1 MVPARN
7 KKGVGGLMDRKNDFG
22 GASGFTIAELLVVVA
37 IVGVLVAI
45 SIPVFTGQME
55 KAREATDAANIRSA
69 YAVVM
74 SKVIV
79 GEDGGIEKV
88 PLKQKLDHW
97 QSVFDFPAETVGE
110 PTANGFAN
118 VYFKNNENH
127 SVIEF
132 TSSTGNISYHNQ
144 GLYDDT
150 FYISDANV
158 TTDTWNGVDKSKVK
172 KIVFQSGSSFKD
184 GSSAGF
190 FNGLTYLEEI
200 DMLNVDLVKTDY
212 NTFANTPNLKKI
224 TLANL
229 KDANGYDFPG
239 TWYYD
244 EACTQRVKKGN
255 QTGYSRI
262 TMADNG
268 KTLYRNVS

>member
-1 MVPARN
+1 MKREKEN
-7 KKGVGGLMDRKNDFG
+7 
-22 GASGFTIAELLVVVA
+22 GFTLAELLVVVA
-37 IVGVLVAI
+37 IIGVLVAV
-45 SIPVFTGQME
+45 SIPIFTGQLE
-55 KAREATDAANIRSA
+55 RAREATDAANIRSA

-74 SKVIV
+74 AKVNA

-88 PLKQKLDHW
+88 PLKQKVDRW
-97 QSVFDFPAETVGE
+97 QNAFDFPAETVGE
-110 PTANGFAN
+110 PVADGYAN
-118 VYFKNNENH
+118 VYFKKNENH
-127 SVIEF
+127 AVIEL

-158 TTDTWNGVDKSKVK
+158 TTATWNGVDTNKVK
-172 KIVFQSGSSFKD
+172 KIVFQIGSSFMD
-184 GSSAGF
+184 GSSVGF
-190 FNGLTYLEEI
+190 FNGLTNLEEI
-200 DMLNVDLVKTDY
+200 DMLNVDLAKTGYD
-212 NTFANTPNLKKI
+212 TFANTPKLKKI

-244 EACTQRVKKGN
+244 EACTQRLPSGY
-255 QTGYSRI
+255 QSGYSRI

-268 KTLYRNVS
+268 KTIYRKVDG

>member
-1 MVPARN
+1 MKREREN
-7 KKGVGGLMDRKNDFG
+7 
-22 GASGFTIAELLVVVA
+22 GFTLAELLVVVA
-37 IVGVLVAI
+37 IIGVLVAV
-45 SIPVFTGQME
+45 SIPVFMGQLE
-55 KAREATDAANIRSA
+55 RAREATDAANIRSA

-74 SKVIV
+74 AKVNA
-79 GEDGGIEKV
+79 GEDGGIEKIN
-88 PLKQKLDHW
+88 LKQKIGRW
-97 QSVFDFPAETVGE
+97 QNTFDFPAETVGE
-110 PTANGFAN
+110 PVADGFAN

-127 SVIEF
+127 AVIEF

-158 TTDTWNGVDKSKVK
+158 TTATWNGVDTNKVK
-172 KIVFQSGSSFKD
+172 KIVFQIGSSFMD
-184 GSSAGF
+184 GSSVGF
-190 FNGLTYLEEI
+190 FNGLTNLEEI
-200 DMLNVDLVKTDY
+200 DMLNVDLVRTGYD
-212 NTFANTPNLKKI
+212 TFANTPKLKKI

-244 EACTQRVKKGN
+244 EACTQRLPSGY
-255 QTGYSRI
+255 QSGYSRI

-268 KTLYRNVS
+268 KTIYRKVS

>member
-1 MVPARN
+1 MKIC
-7 KKGVGGLMDRKNDFG
+7 KKRLWGGT
-22 GASGFTIAELLVVVA
+22 GFTLAELLVVVA
-37 IVGVLVAI
+37 IIGVLVAV
-45 SIPVFTGQME
+45 SIPIFTGQLE
-55 KAREATDAANIRSA
+55 RAREATDAANIRSA

-74 SKVIV
+74 AKVTA

-88 PLKQKLDHW
+88 SLKQKVDRW
-97 QSVFDFPAETVGE
+97 QKIFEFPAETVGE
-110 PTANGFAN
+110 PVADGFAN

-127 SVIEF
+127 AVIEF

-158 TTDTWNGVDKSKVK
+158 TTATWIGVDKDKVK

-184 GSSAGF
+184 GSSVGF
-190 FNGLTYLEEI
+190 FNGLTNLEEI
-200 DMLNVDLVKTDY
+200 DMLNVDLVKTGYD
-212 NTFANTPNLKKI
+212 TFANTPNLKKI

-244 EACTQRVKKGN
+244 EACTQQLPSGYKS
-255 QTGYSRI
+255 GYSRI
-262 TMADNG
+262 KMADNG
-268 KTLYRNVS
+268 KTIYRNVN

>member
-1 MVPARN
+1 MKREREN
-7 KKGVGGLMDRKNDFG
+7 
-22 GASGFTIAELLVVVA
+22 GFTLAELLVVVA
-37 IVGVLVAI
+37 IIGVLVAV
-45 SIPVFTGQME
+45 SIPVFMGQLE
-55 KAREATDAANIRSA
+55 RAREATDAANIRSA

-74 SKVIV
+74 AKVNA
-79 GEDGGIEKV
+79 GEDGGIEKIN
-88 PLKQKLDHW
+88 LKQKVGRW
-97 QSVFDFPAETVGE
+97 QNTFDFPAETVGE
-110 PTANGFAN
+110 PVADGFAN

-127 SVIEF
+127 AVIEF

-158 TTDTWNGVDKSKVK
+158 TTATWNGVDKSKVK
-172 KIVFQSGSSFKD
+172 KIVFQIGSSFKD
-184 GSSAGF
+184 GSSVGF
-190 FNGLTYLEEI
+190 FNGLTNLEEI
-200 DMLNVDLVKTDY
+200 DMLNVDLAKTGYD
-212 NTFANTPNLKKI
+212 TFANTPKLKKI

-244 EACTQRVKKGN
+244 EACTKQLPSGY
-255 QTGYSRI
+255 QSGYSRI

-268 KTLYRNVS
+268 KTIYRKVDG

>member
-1 MVPARN
+1 MTYR
-7 KKGVGGLMDRKNDFG
+7 KKDSGRT
-22 GASGFTIAELLVVVA
+22 SGFTLAELLVVVA
-37 IVGVLVAI
+37 IIGVLVAI
-45 SIPVFTGQME
+45 AIPLFTGQLE

-74 SKVIV
+74 AKVTA

-88 PLKQKLDHW
+88 ALKQKVDRW
-97 QSVFDFPAETVGE
+97 QSTFDFPAETIGE
-110 PTANGFAN
+110 PAANGFAN
-118 VYFKNNENH
+118 VYFKNNEKNA
-127 SVIEF
+127 VIEF

-190 FNGLTYLEEI
+190 FNGLTELEEI

-239 TWYYD
+239 IWYYD
-244 EACTQRVKKGN
+244 EACTQQVKAGN
-255 QTGYSRI
+255 KKGYSRI
-262 TMADNG
+262 TIADNG
-268 KTLYRNVS
+268 KTLYR